1 MSLLTVTAVQ
11 RQTLRDKASTLDNM
25 SQTYGESARTPTA
38 EEAAIVQTAIDAMSA
53 AIAVINGTSG
63 AATVANGA
71 TVAVRNS
78 AGADS
83 HNGTAVVASG
93 TLTGINLADTVALAD
108 NGDTV
113 PATGTGTTATLVVAA
128 GVLTGVTLA

>member
-1 MSLLTVTAVQ
+1 MSLLTATAAQ
-11 RQTLRDKASTLDNM
+11 RQTLRDKASTLATM

-53 AIAVINGTSG
+53 AIAVIGGTSG
-63 AATVANGA
+63 YASVA
-71 TVAVRNS
+71 
-78 AGADS
+78 
-83 HNGTAVVASG
+83 
-93 TLTGINLADTVALAD
+93 

-113 PATGTGTTATLVVAA
+113 PATGTGTTATLVVAG